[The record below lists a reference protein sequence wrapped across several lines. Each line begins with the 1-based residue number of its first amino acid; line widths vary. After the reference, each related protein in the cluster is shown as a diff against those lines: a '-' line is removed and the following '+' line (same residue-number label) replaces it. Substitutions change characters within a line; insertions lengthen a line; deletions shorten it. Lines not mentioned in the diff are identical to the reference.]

1 MISFFIPIRK
11 NSKRVKNKNLKR
23 VGKHKFGLTEIKLNQ
38 LKKFKKNIK
47 KDNIL
52 KKIEF
57 EYIISSD
64 DKRVYNIVKNYKWIK
79 FHNRSYKLSTDN
91 SLDQLIKLVPKIC
104 KGATILWTHVTSP
117 FFNEESYIKFIKT
130 FLKNKRYKSAFSGNL
145 LKKFIYNHS
154 KKNWASH
161 NTKKRKWPRTQDLD
175 NFFLVNSAAF
185 IANKKIYINNGDRI
199 DSNPL
204 PINASMKE
212 SFDVDD
218 LKDFKLLRN
227 YLNEKKYP

>member
-11 NSKRVKNKNLKR
+11 NSRRVKNKNLKR

-79 FHNRSYKLSTDN
+79 FHNRPYKLSTDN
-91 SLDQLIKLVPKIC
+91 SLI
-104 KGATILWTHVTSP
+104 
-117 FFNEESYIKFIKT
+117 
-130 FLKNKRYKSAFSGNL
+130 
-145 LKKFIYNHS
+145 
-154 KKNWASH
+154 
-161 NTKKRKWPRTQDLD
+161 
-175 NFFLVNSAAF
+175 
-185 IANKKIYINNGDRI
+185 
-199 DSNPL
+199 
-204 PINASMKE
+204 
-212 SFDVDD
+212 
-218 LKDFKLLRN
+218 
-227 YLNEKKYP
+227 